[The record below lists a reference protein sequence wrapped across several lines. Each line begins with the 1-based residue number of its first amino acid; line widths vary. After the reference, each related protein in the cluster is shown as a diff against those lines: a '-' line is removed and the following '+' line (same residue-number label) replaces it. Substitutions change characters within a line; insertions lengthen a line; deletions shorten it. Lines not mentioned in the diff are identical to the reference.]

1 MLTSRGSTVARKA
14 PAMKPRFFAKVDG
27 FRSWLEKHHETE
39 TELLVAFYKKGSGK
53 PSITYQEAL
62 DEALI
67 VGWIDGIRRRLDEQ
81 SYTIRF
87 TPRKA
92 RSIWSLVNIKRV
104 NELTAAGRMHAN
116 GLAAFAKRDEK
127 RSAIYS
133 YERGGAV
140 LEGDALAA
148 LKADKKA
155 WKFYEA
161 QAPWYKRTAAHWVTS
176 AKKPETR
183 VKRLTTLIEC
193 SRKGERIPPLAY

>member
-1 MLTSRGSTVARKA
+1 
-14 PAMKPRFFAKVDG
+14 MKPRFFAKADG

-67 VGWIDGIRRRLDEQ
+67 VGWIDGIRRTLDEE

-92 RSIWSLVNIKRV
+92 TQHLESREHQARQR
-104 NELTAAGRMHAN
+104 AHGGRAHARE

-148 LKADKKA
+148 LKADRKA
-155 WKFYEA
+155 WKYYEA
-161 QAPWYKRTAAHWVTS
+161 QAPWYKRTSAHWVTS

-183 VKRLTTLIEC
+183 ARRLTTLIEC